1 MLPLQAALAPRA
13 LRMPAP
19 KTPPNLGGRPIT
31 IDESQIA
38 ESQDIPFQAD
48 LAAAVQA
55 SLADTSRSSEV
66 AGPAIKAIG
75 SGELKAPD
83 LSGFS
88 APDVSQLSPPDLSS
102 LKVLAA

>member
-1 MLPLQAALAPRA
+1 MAQELVKPV
-13 LRMPAP
+13 
-19 KTPPNLGGRPIT
+19 PI
-31 IDESQIA
+31 
-38 ESQDIPFQAD
+38 
-48 LAAAVQA
+48 
-55 SLADTSRSSEV
+55 SEV

-75 SGELKAPD
+75 SGELKTPD